1 MLLHNQKSMYHM
13 DDVEKTN
20 LTDMVLVAINE
31 VTKFNPE
38 IRMVAATI
46 SVWILQTFH
55 RLIHT

>member
-38 IRMVAATI
+38 KYG
-46 SVWILQTFH
+46 W
-55 RLIHT
+55 